1 MTSTFFPEIPNAGT
15 ESLNHENWASVPAEV
30 NMAAEVLKPREWD
43 DLFDCTD
50 LAEHRELKQAK
61 VEKNSYI

>member
-1 MTSTFFPEIPNAGT
+1 
-15 ESLNHENWASVPAEV
+15 
-30 NMAAEVLKPREWD
+30 MAAEVLKPREWD

-61 VEKNSYI
+61 DKKDPYILSIDERLDGTWDVHWYFIANQK